1 MLQEKST
8 EICKKCGVIHKP
20 ENLIIEIVSLPNK
33 GYHKKVSCPSC
44 KNFIKFLPHTAPIL
58 CFGKYK
64 GKAISE
70 VAQKDA
76 PYLKWLLDQSVGTAR
91 LRTAIRE
98 ALTCKTQ
105 K

>member
-1 MLQEKST
+1 MLETKST
-8 EICKKCGVIHKP
+8 VFCKKCGAIH
-20 ENLIIEIVSLPNK
+20 ETETLIIETISLPNK
-33 GYHKKVSCPSC
+33 GSHKKVSCPSC
-44 KNFIKFLPHTAPIL
+44 KNFIKFLPHSAPIL

-64 GKAISE
+64 GKTISE

-91 LRTAIRE
+91 LRTAIKE
-98 ALTCKTQ
+98 ALTCRTQ